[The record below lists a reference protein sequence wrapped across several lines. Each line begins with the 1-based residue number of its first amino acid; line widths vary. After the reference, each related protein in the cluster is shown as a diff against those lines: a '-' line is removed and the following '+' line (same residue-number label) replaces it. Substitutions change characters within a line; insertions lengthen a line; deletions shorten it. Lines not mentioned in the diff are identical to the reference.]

1 MAELSTL
8 ARPYA
13 KAAFEYAVDA
23 KDLQGWSDSLKTV
36 AAVCQND
43 KVVSMLNSPSITLV
57 QQAKRTI
64 EICGNEI
71 NLKTQGFISVLAEN
85 KRLKL
90 LPQISKQFE
99 TNDFQQFLE
108 LNYND
113 NSDSTFKLDSDE
125 LVREIKFRQFEF
137 EKNIEFSDFLVY
149 KLLSEYI
156 PKKSIEVIKVV
167 TINFLIILGFFG
179 APGSFP

>member
-99 TNDFQQFLE
+99 ALKANREKTIEVSVVSAVE
-108 LNYND
+108 LNDIQKNTLA
-113 NSDSTFKLDSDE
+113 SALSAKLE
-125 LVREIKFRQFEF
+125 REVNMQVSVDTNLIGGAVIRAGDTV
-137 EKNIEFSDFLVY
+137 IDG
-149 KLLSEYI
+149 
-156 PKKSIEVIKVV
+156 SICGRLTTLAQV
-167 TINFLIILGFFG
+167 LH
-179 APGSFP
+179 S